1 MDKARVYGTRDSR
14 FDPWQ
19 DQFTFFLC
27 PDKINLRVV
36 VSATPWRSFTPFRA
50 VWRRQRARKEAACDV
65 AKNFLV
71 DNFSTDSRTM
81 ISPVLLLPNSIR
93 FRMASSYLCL
103 FCNENARTFR
113 GLTGLQSNR
122 PREPRP
128 QCRARSQG
136 RTGTSDRWHPPNG
149 AKCPPHRR
157 WDTYSEPCVP
167 SVYSA
172 TFQLPTQISTPSP

>member
-1 MDKARVYGTRDSR
+1 MHSTCRDVSFILAKFYAISCSVEASARSQRGGMRCC
-14 FDPWQ
+14 Q
-19 DQFTFFLC
+19 KLLQQHFF
-27 PDKINLRVV
+27 
-36 VSATPWRSFTPFRA
+36 FG
-50 VWRRQRARKEAACDV
+50 
-65 AKNFLV
+65 
-71 DNFSTDSRTM
+71 DNFSNDSRTM

-136 RTGTSDRWHPPNG
+136 RTETSERRHPSSG

-157 WDTYSEPCVP
+157 WNTYSEPCVP

-172 TFQLPTQISTPSP
+172 TFQLSTQISTPSPRCSCAPSREPCSATR